1 MNNPVRM
8 THNLGQDSIT
18 CRFCK
23 GFPYRYHSHDFYDF
37 QIVLSGGGE
46 HIVNA
51 STYELRR
58 GHTFLMRLTD
68 CHQKLYTGDFSYIV
82 IQVHPG
88 DMPRE
93 ILERLDRI
101 KGDPV
106 TYLDEETIN
115 RMICLAELLKKAC
128 DGEYP
133 DGERMKRNLIEVIF
147 SVFLNELDFDLIPDK
162 YDKRMAD
169 IMIFINENSTSPL
182 TTKEVAERFYMNM
195 SYFCEYFKKN
205 TGKTFTEY
213 LRNVRLDRA
222 ARLVTNTNKSI
233 GEISVDSGFG
243 SVSQFLR
250 CFKGKFNCTP
260 GDMRRLGK

>member
-1 MNNPVRM
+1 MNKPVRM

-23 GFPYRYHSHDFYDF
+23 GFPYRYHTHDFYDF

-68 CHQKLYTGDFSYIV
+68 CHQKLFSGDFTYIV

-88 DMPRE
+88 DMPRN
-93 ILERLDRI
+93 ILKKLDLI

-106 TYLDEETIN
+106 TYLDEETTS
-115 RMICLAELLKKAC
+115 RMICLSEILKKAC

-147 SVFLNELDFDLIPDK
+147 SVFLNELDFELIPDK
-162 YDKRMAD
+162 YDKRMAE
-169 IMIFINENSTSPL
+169 IMIFVNENFASPL

-195 SYFCEYFKKN
+195 SYFCEYFKKH
-205 TGKTFTEY
+205 TGRTFTDY
-213 LRNVRLDRA
+213 LATVRLDRA
-222 ARLVTNTNKSI
+222 ARLVSHTDKHI
-233 GEISVDSGFG
+233 AEIAAESGFG
-243 SVSQFLR
+243 SVAQFLR
-250 CFKGKFNCTP
+250 RFKEKFKCTP
-260 GDMRRLGK
+260 SEFRKKH